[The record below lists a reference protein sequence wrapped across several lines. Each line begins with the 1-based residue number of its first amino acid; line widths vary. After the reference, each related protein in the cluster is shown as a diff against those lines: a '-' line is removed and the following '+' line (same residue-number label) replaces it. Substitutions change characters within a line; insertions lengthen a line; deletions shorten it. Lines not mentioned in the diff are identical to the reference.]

1 MEEFGFPF
9 LVGLVGLSIDL
20 SISACF
26 LKKNF
31 LHCYGLHGLFI
42 HVIIV
47 E

>member
-26 LKKNF
+26 LKKNIPSLLRF
-31 LHCYGLHGLFI
+31 AWAFYSRDNC
-42 HVIIV
+42 
-47 E
+47 